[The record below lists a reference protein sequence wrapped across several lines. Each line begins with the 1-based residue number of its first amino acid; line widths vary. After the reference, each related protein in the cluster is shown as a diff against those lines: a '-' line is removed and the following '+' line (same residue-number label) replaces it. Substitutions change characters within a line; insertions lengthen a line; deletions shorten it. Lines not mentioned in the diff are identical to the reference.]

1 MSRPLQISGLPGKG
15 IWRFCRRVALPLSW
29 ARVERRLLRLQE
41 FDPVIRLWHEASSN
55 TALSV
60 MNMSAILLQRLVSLP
75 SLVVLPFTN
84 QNRNRYSRM
93 QGTDSSPNTPPPEYE
108 STVNPSLRTRSP
120 LPHRSFQNGP
130 SVDESYSSMDV
141 TFRSQ
146 PPDYSSARTDPPAA
160 YLSPPNIVLHDEAR
174 EIEKSGD
181 LRAGSIS
188 LNRVTKYIVT
198 GDVIAYE
205 DVEVDDMC
213 HFQIGG
219 NAVFGDDLE
228 ISSNSILEVKGDAK

>member
-1 MSRPLQISGLPGKG
+1 
-15 IWRFCRRVALPLSW
+15 
-29 ARVERRLLRLQE
+29 
-41 FDPVIRLWHEASSN
+41 
-55 TALSV
+55 
-60 MNMSAILLQRLVSLP
+60 
-75 SLVVLPFTN
+75 
-84 QNRNRYSRM
+84 
-93 QGTDSSPNTPPPEYE
+93 
-108 STVNPSLRTRSP
+108 
-120 LPHRSFQNGP
+120 
-130 SVDESYSSMDV
+130 MDV

-146 PPDYSSARTDPPAA
+146 PPDYSSARTDPPPA

-205 DVEVDDMC
+205 DVEVDNMC
-213 HFQIGG
+213 HFQIRG

-228 ISSNSILEVKGDAK
+228 ISSNSILEVKGDAKFEGSVVLNNTACLIIRGMATFEKQLTAKESSTCVVYRESNFKAVTTLWGSAVYFIEGNAKFQEEPEMGYGCETKGLQSQEQLNMKVGSIQRSMALQ